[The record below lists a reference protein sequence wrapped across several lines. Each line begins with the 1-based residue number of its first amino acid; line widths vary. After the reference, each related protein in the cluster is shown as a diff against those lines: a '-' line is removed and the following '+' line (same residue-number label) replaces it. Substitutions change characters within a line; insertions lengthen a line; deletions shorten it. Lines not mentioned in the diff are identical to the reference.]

1 MKLIRP
7 TKILALACVL
17 ITARDSVAQL
27 APGSDGRLLDA
38 NNQVGSGGINSRAP
52 RNLFNTSNLYIT
64 GNTTRG
70 TSFQG
75 FSPVRNQF
83 SLFSSLPSTAL
94 ANFER
99 DSVGLE
105 TITGLGGVGVTN
117 PYFNRTQT
125 VANAGAINRGQNLI
139 GSSAPASNLY
149 VPTYH
154 SRPANSGMPDTGY
167 LANEFNIN
175 PSMPSS
181 TLPGTTPLSQYSGY
195 ANSLEQLRL
204 TRETSDL
211 QSSPLFPRAN
221 DRFSLSGKPV
231 YQNPYQD
238 PYRDSGDSLLRGTT
252 RLNRSTRS
260 IDDPL
265 RRPNSEEMLA
275 ASNELVSP
283 TSVAPRLFQN
293 SYSEP
298 QRDPLTGRVMPSTSQ
313 YLAIRGDDS
322 SDLIRDSSLAMPTN
336 TTTTIGTSTFGDGP
350 DDIASV
356 SAGALDDDL
365 QGYTPDTVA
374 AASGLLE
381 GMESD
386 PLAMEGLGDRAEL
399 DEQVE
404 RAQTVLERAAS
415 ESLSTLASP
424 SQTSSDKLIVDA
436 ESKVQEGKYYQAAKL
451 YEMASQMAPE
461 QAMPRLGHAHALLA
475 AGEFMTSYRHLVRAI
490 EMYPAFGYLNFD
502 LTTFIPDANLI
513 DIRRAKLEE
522 RLKIKEDYR
531 LRFLLGYVEY
541 YLGLE
546 QFGLPNL
553 RRAAGD
559 APAGSIPARFPD
571 ILERPG
577 AASKAAE

>member
-7 TKILALACVL
+7 TKTLALICFL
-17 ITARDSVAQL
+17 IAARHGADQLALGQL
-27 APGSDGRLLDA
+27 APGTDGRLLDA
-38 NNQVGSGGINSRAP
+38 NNQVGSGGINSAAP

-83 SLFSSLPSTAL
+83 SLFTTLPSTAL

-99 DSVGLE
+99 DSVGFEVL
-105 TITGLGGVGVTN
+105 TGFGGVGVTN

-125 VANAGAINRGQNLI
+125 VANAGAISRGQNVI
-139 GSSAPASNLY
+139 GSSAPANNLFA
-149 VPTYH
+149 PTYH
-154 SRPANSGMPDTGY
+154 SRATDQGVAGSSY

-175 PSMPSS
+175 PASPSA
-181 TLPGTTPLSQYSGY
+181 TFPGTTPLSQYSGY
-195 ANSLEQLRL
+195 ANSLDRLRM
-204 TRETSDL
+204 TRETTDL
-211 QSSPLFPRAN
+211 QSSPLFPRTN
-221 DRFSLSGKPV
+221 DRFSLTGTPV

-238 PYRDSGDSLLRGTT
+238 PHSDSGDSLLRETT
-252 RLNRSTRS
+252 RLNRSRRS

-265 RRPNSEEMLA
+265 RRPSSEEMLT
-275 ASNELVSP
+275 ASSELVSP
-283 TSVAPRLFQN
+283 TSVAPRLFQ
-293 SYSEP
+293 SSLSEA
-298 QRDPLTGRVMPSTSQ
+298 QRDPLTGRVMPNTSQ

-322 SDLIRDSSLAMPTN
+322 SDLIRDSSLAIPV
-336 TTTTIGTSTFGDGP
+336 TTTSAIGGTPGSMESTYSEDL
-350 DDIASV
+350 
-356 SAGALDDDL
+356 AGDL
-365 QGYTPDTVA
+365 QGYTPDAVA

-381 GMESD
+381 ELESD
-386 PLAMEGLGDRAEL
+386 PSVADSDNVYPEMQ
-399 DEQVE
+399 EQVE

-415 ESLSTLASP
+415 ESLSTLAGA
-424 SQTSSDKLIVDA
+424 SQSSSAQLISEA
-436 ESKVQEGKYYQAAKL
+436 EGKVQEGKYYQAAKL
-451 YEMASQMAPE
+451 YEMASQMDPE
-461 QAMPRLGHAHALLA
+461 QAMPKLGHAHALFA
-475 AGEFMTSYRHLVRAI
+475 AGEFMTAYRRLVHAI

-513 DIRRAKLEE
+513 DIRRANLEE

-541 YLGLE
+541 YIGLE

-571 ILERPG
+571 ILARPG
-577 AASKAAE
+577 AANKSAE